1 MALTLV
7 EHISVDPKVFHGRP
21 CIRGTRIPVDVIFG
35 LHERDGFSPAEIAAD
50 FPWITLSDVYAAL
63 SYYHDHRA
71 EIERMVAEAEQR
83 AEEFQRRY
91 PHGSLTSGPP
101 RE

>member
-71 EIERMVAEAEQR
+71 EIETMVADEEDRIEQWKL
-83 AEEFQRRY
+83 AHPGEWHELHAQ
-91 PHGSLTSGPP
+91 
-101 RE
+101 